1 MSADKLDQLHEILK
15 DPLRQKILLKLGEH
29 RGLSFDELMKELKID
44 NREEVDNQ
52 LNVLGDLVS
61 QTKDDEYL
69 LSEQGVS
76 KKPGGRYKLTERGQD
91 AINEMIAF
99 PEIKSENYKEEV
111 NRKYFSQKAV
121 NHRKLFYVLLGAGG
135 GYAFFFLTGA
145 FISIISVQLGGSTLI
160 NFQNGWPLFGD
171 IALIATIPG
180 AIIGYLIGHKKK
192 FKRPEPEWEN

>member
-1 MSADKLDQLHEILK
+1 MSADKLGQLHEILK
-15 DPLRQKILLKLGEH
+15 DQLRQKILLKLGEH
-29 RGLSFDELMKELKID
+29 NDLSFDELMKELKMD
-44 NREEVDNQ
+44 NREEVYNQ

-61 QTKDDEYL
+61 QTESDEYL

-76 KKPGGRYKLTERGQD
+76 KKPGGQYKLTEKDQD

-121 NHRKLFYVLLGAGG
+121 NRLKLFYVLLGAGG

-145 FISIISVQLGGSTLI
+145 VISIISVQVGGSTLI

-180 AIIGYLIGHKKK
+180 AFLLDI
-192 FKRPEPEWEN
+192 